1 MAKGRVACQENA
13 EKGIGKMKIGIVTFY
28 RVANYGAMLQANS
41 LCRYL
46 ERMGHEVI
54 FVRHSRCVST
64 RIPLW
69 RAFVSR
75 SLKGVRI
82 KLKSYVCH
90 PITDFAKDYPQTE
103 LCETIDA
110 VKLATKDCDAFIVGS
125 DQMWNPLWCSGVHS
139 LPLVMLDFATEDK
152 IRISYAASF
161 GTKEWREDQNAA
173 EAGRMLKKF
182 RAISVRE
189 NSGVELIE
197 TLSGRKDAKCLLDPT
212 LLQTSAF
219 YREIIEKNVPCRKN
233 GKKPYVFRYI
243 LDEWTDPK
251 ELQAALG
258 VAKAKLN
265 ITNVETDSKNAPG
278 LLGVI
283 CRMLGVKAKITLPEW
298 LEKIVSSEFVFTNS
312 FHGTVFAILFHR
324 PFVSILIKGQMSG
337 MNERALSLLK
347 LVGLEDRAVYSD
359 ELEKISALA
368 DTPVDWHE
376 VDSRLDRQ
384 RDLARQ
390 FLDRALGN
398 D

>member
-1 MAKGRVACQENA
+1 
-13 EKGIGKMKIGIVTFY
+13 MKIGIVTFY
-28 RVANYGAMLQANS
+28 RVANYGAMLQAYS
-41 LCRYL
+41 LCNRL
-46 ERMGHEVI
+46 LRMGHEVV
-54 FVRHSRCVST
+54 FVRHKFCSSSKM
-64 RIPLW
+64 PLW
-69 RAFVSR
+69 RALVSR
-75 SLKGVRI
+75 SLKGVRM
-82 KLKSYVCH
+82 KLKCYVCH
-90 PITDFAKDYPQTE
+90 PITDFSNDYPQTE

-110 VKLATKDCDAFIVGS
+110 VKFATKDCDAFIVGS
-125 DQMWNPLWCSGVHS
+125 DQMWNPLWCSGAH
-139 LPLVMLDFATEDK
+139 LPLVMLDFADEDK

-182 RAISVRE
+182 NAISVRE
-189 NSGVELIE
+189 NSGVELVE
-197 TLSGRKDAKCLLDPT
+197 SLSGRKDAKCLLDPT

-243 LDEWTDPK
+243 LDEWNDPK

-265 ITNVETDSKNAPG
+265 ITNVETDRKNAPG

-283 CRMLGVKAKITLPEW
+283 CRILGVKAKIALPEW
-298 LEKIVSSEFVFTNS
+298 LEKIASSEFVFTNS
-312 FHGTVFAILFHR
+312 FHGTVFAILFHK
-324 PFVSILIKGQMSG
+324 PFVSVLIKGKMSG

-368 DTPVDWHE
+368 DATVNWNDVDL
-376 VDSRLDRQ
+376 RLDQQ
-384 RDLARQ
+384 RELAHQ
-390 FLDRALGN
+390 FLCGALGR
-398 D
+398 DK